1 MRVRFAADRAH
12 MTERMYLFAVG
23 AYMLMALYMDSH
35 YLVYGLAVFL
45 AVEGITGIRLT
56 SLVQKT
62 RNVSLGSGLVIFDNR
77 ARFNVDG
84 LSVWRVIVAVV
95 LVSNYA
101 LLHEYGYEVLWFIPW
116 FLAFAI
122 IGAGAS
128 GICPVLV
135 GLRWAGFK

>member
-1 MRVRFAADRAH
+1 MSVRFAADRPH

-35 YLVYGLAVFL
+35 YLVYGLAAFL

>member
-1 MRVRFAADRAH
+1 MVAFRKEIL
-12 MTERMYLFAVG
+12 MNKKWGVG
-23 AYMLMALYMDSH
+23 LL
-35 YLVYGLAVFL
+35 
-45 AVEGITGIRLT
+45 
-56 SLVQKT
+56 
-62 RNVSLGSGLVIFDNR
+62 
-77 ARFNVDG
+77 
-84 LSVWRVIVAVV
+84 IVAVV